1 MGDDVVT
8 VRVETGHP
16 YDVVIGHDL
25 DRRLTAAVAPASHA
39 ALLHPPTLADRAE
52 AVDAALTSA
61 GVDVTLIEVP
71 DAETAKTVDV
81 LAHCWADFA
90 AAGLDRRSVV
100 IGLGGGTVT
109 DLAGF
114 AAATYMRGVRLIQV
128 PTTVLAMV
136 DAAVGGKTGINTPD
150 GKNMVGAFYE
160 PDVVIADL
168 DTLVTLPREDLVAGL
183 GEVVKCGFI
192 ADPEILELVEADPRA
207 ALDPSSSV
215 LAALIRRG
223 VQVKA
228 TVVSQDLRESS
239 LREILNYG
247 HTLAHAIERR
257 EDYRWKHGHAVA
269 VGMVFVAE
277 LARLDG
283 RLDDA
288 TADRHRT
295 TLELLGLPTRYPHD
309 VLDELI
315 EAMGRDK
322 KTRDGVLRFVAL
334 DGLARPGRLENPSPE
349 LLRRA
354 YAAMNG
360 NPQ

>member
-1 MGDDVVT
+1 MT
-8 VRVETGHP
+8 AIVRVATGHP
-16 YDVVIGHDL
+16 YDVTIG
-25 DRRLTAAVAPASHA
+25 RGLTPALVAAVEPATHA
-39 ALLHPPTLADRAE
+39 ALLYPASLTERA
-52 AVDAALTSA
+52 AGVAAALGAA
-61 GVDVTLIEVP
+61 GVTVARVEVP
-71 DAETAKTVDV
+71 DAEDAKTVEV
-81 LAHCWADFA
+81 LSHCWAGFA

-100 IGLGGGTVT
+100 MGLGGGTVT

-160 PDVVIADL
+160 PDAVIADL
-168 DTLVTLPREDLVAGL
+168 DALATLPRPDLVAGL

-192 ADPEILELVEADPRA
+192 ADPEILRLVEADPSA
-207 ALDPSSSV
+207 AVDPSSPV
-215 LAALIRRG
+215 LAELIRRG
-223 VQVKA
+223 VEVKA

-257 EDYRWKHGHAVA
+257 EGYRWRHGNAVA
-269 VGMVFVAE
+269 VGMVFAAE
-277 LARLDG
+277 LSRLAG

-288 TADRHRT
+288 TADRHRAV
-295 TLELLGLPTRYPHD
+295 LALIGLPTAYPHD

-315 EAMGRDK
+315 DTMGLDK
-322 KTRDGVLRFVAL
+322 KTRSGMLRFVVL
-334 DGLARPGRLENPSPE
+334 DGLAEPGRLEDPGKD

-354 YAAMNG
+354 YAALNG
-360 NPQ
+360 AA